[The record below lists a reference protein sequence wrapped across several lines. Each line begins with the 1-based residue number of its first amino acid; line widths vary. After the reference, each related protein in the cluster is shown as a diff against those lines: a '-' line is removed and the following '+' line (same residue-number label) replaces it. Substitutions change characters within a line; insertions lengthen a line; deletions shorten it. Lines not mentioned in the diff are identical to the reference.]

1 MITKGTAEYKKAQQI
16 ANRIKDLSDCPVS
29 EETAEEVLTTILD
42 NVMKIDCFAA
52 QVAKTV
58 KDSTIGGYYTSCKF
72 RNIAKCS
79 DKQAWIIAC
88 AIVENNM
95 IDTYDVYVCE
105 EVETEEEEE
114 ENETEEEAKET
125 MTKTEL
131 TAWLQETNNQGNSV
145 YWVCNGGGITRGY
158 GDEIDN
164 LIDVIN
170 GENYD
175 DEIEVLGYC
184 EEYDDFACTMLQEE
198 FNEAKF
204 VRVKHH
210 TPYNS
215 ENIDIQIAYY
225 NLNNNNKNRREMKTQ
240 IEELE
245 TIAQDVETKFAYTS
259 RGDKKVVIADCKPII
274 IGFDNIEQ
282 FTYAKNKYNL
292 RGYEV
297 SDYNGRIILDG
308 EREKPYPRTMQQG
321 DEIWKKGQEAEFRRY
336 YLGDEDEETDVS
348 AREITRLQNEITKMK
363 EYEVLV
369 MNEDRD
375 DYVPVEP
382 AEVFCDTESDIKRY
396 IGLGF

>member
-16 ANRIKDLSDCPVS
+16 ANRIKDLADCPVS

-105 EVETEEEEE
+105 EET
-114 ENETEEEAKET
+114 NETEEEAKET
-125 MTKTEL
+125 MTKAEL

-145 YWVCNGGGITRGY
+145 YWVVNGGGISCGY
-158 GDEIDN
+158 GHEIDN

-170 GENYD
+170 SESYD
-175 DEIEVLGYC
+175 DVIEVLGYC

-204 VRVKHH
+204 LRVKHH

-225 NLNNNNKNRREMKTQ
+225 NLNNNNKNRREMKLQ

-245 TIAQDVETKFAYTS
+245 TIAQDVKTKFAYTS
-259 RGDKKVVIADCKPII
+259 SGNLKVVIADDKAII

-282 FTYAKNKYNL
+282 FEYAKNKYNL

-297 SDYNGRIILDG
+297 SDYNGIMCLDG
-308 EREKPYPRTMQQG
+308 EREKPYPRTMQEG
-321 DEIWKKGQEAEFRRY
+321 DEVWHKYQEDEFRRY
-336 YLGDEDEETDVS
+336 YLGDEDDDEDNVYS
-348 AREITRLQNEITKMK
+348 KQAITRLQNEITKMK